1 MGSIGLVQVVSAM
14 TKEVSSISPSQ
25 LQIEQLQKQV
35 QSLEQQIDV
44 LQTQLDQSTSQSQEL
59 VTKPATE
66 QVSKPAPIDY
76 GSTLNEL
83 SQNQAIYQGKTTT
96 AFSLIVKAIALTLQ
110 VERVSVWFL
119 QEQKSELKCGI
130 SYELSS
136 DEYTQG
142 QRIEVI
148 EDPAYFCLLN
158 IEGTVDRQTQRKNPK
173 LQKLVD
179 SYLATLGIASLY
191 NCFIY
196 RGEQAIGLISLEQTQ
211 ESRQWSGEEIAFV
224 RAVASLAL
232 VAMETK
238 NKLVAC
244 KVLKQQLN
252 EYALLE
258 KIVNQIRSSLEPK
271 TVFETAV
278 RLIGKTFRVS
288 RCYLAN
294 YEGAI
299 SPNAPIVAGYTA
311 HGVASLESVKLL
323 QNNKLHLGAI
333 FAQEGAASFSDVYG
347 SELLVSAKETHQKL
361 SVKSLLAVRTEAQ
374 GRINGCLY
382 LHQCD
387 RQRVWIKEE
396 IKLLETVASQVGIAI
411 AQSRL
416 LETETN
422 QRVLLNQQNQQLR
435 SQLAAIENSPDGIAI
450 LVEEKYLCL
459 NQAYG
464 ELFGY
469 ANPEDLVG
477 KSWESIFLTEQIAQL
492 KLEVFPLLEQLG
504 SWRDELTAIHY
515 DGSHFDVEV
524 TLALSDEGNLIC
536 ICRNV
541 EEHKQAEKIL
551 AKQLQRE
558 LLLSQITYEIRQSID
573 SQSIFQITATQIG
586 HAFKASRCTIY
597 CDNLQSSL
605 TMPLVAE
612 YLEPGFPSLLGRE
625 MPVKNNDYLDTI
637 LAKDRAIALPQIEQQ
652 PLLDSAA
659 HFYQQ
664 AQVCSLLAI
673 RTSYVDKANGFIEIH
688 QCDRKRSWTE
698 EDINLLEEVAVQVG
712 IAIAQARLL
721 ETEQKQR
728 QDLEI
733 AKKDADLANKA
744 KSEFLAK
751 MSHELRTPLN
761 VIIGFSQLMQ
771 RNQDATNKQ
780 KETLQI
786 INRSSEHLLG
796 LINDVLDMSQIE
808 ADKITLDTEDFALKE
823 MLKNLEAMFALKAE
837 SKQIGLKFELAES
850 LPIYVR
856 SDRKKLNQVLI
867 NLLNNAIKFTHK
879 GGVTVR
885 VFPAAKQTNF
895 VSDRIKICFEVC
907 DTGEGIATSELNNL
921 FEAFSQTASGKK
933 SQQGTGLG
941 LAISKTFVEV
951 LGGKLQVLSQ
961 VQKGSNFSFCMPM
974 TIVEN
979 SSAPV
984 VEEARVVSLAA
995 SSRNRK
1001 ILVADNSADGRLL
1014 LLTILQ
1020 QVGFEVAEAVD
1031 DKEVLIAW
1039 QNWQPDL
1046 ILLSTQTSNT
1056 ESYQLIKLI
1065 GTLAEQNQRPQPKA
1079 IMITANTFD
1088 NTKDTVIAAG
1098 FEDLLHKPIVE
1109 AQLLESI
1116 KKHLQVEYIYE
1127 VEAQDPLLEA
1137 KITHYPC
1144 LESKT
1149 IQEKLV
1155 KIDRKTLESFY
1166 QACLCLDREASGT
1179 IVEQIKA
1186 QDIALGEWFD
1196 HLLEDL
1202 NFEQIIEQLEYSLK
1216 LT

>member
-224 RAVASLAL
+224 HAVASLAL

-238 NKLVAC
+238 KKLVAC

-278 RLIGKTFRVS
+278 RLIGKTFGVS

-333 FAQEGAASFSDVYG
+333 FAQEGAASFTDVYG
-347 SELLVSAKETHQKL
+347 NELLASAKEIHQKL
-361 SVKSLLAVRTEAQ
+361 EVKSLLAVRTEAQ
-374 GRINGCLY
+374 GAINGCLY

-387 RQRVWIKEE
+387 RPRVWLKEE
-396 IKLLETVASQVGIAI
+396 IQLIETVAVQVGIAI
-411 AQSRL
+411 SQSRL
-416 LETETN
+416 FETET
-422 QRVLLNQQNQQLR
+422 QKKALLYQQNQQLEN
-435 SQLAAIENSPDGIAI
+435 QLAALALSPDGMAV
-450 LVEEKYLCL
+450 LAEEKHLYL

-469 ANPEDLVG
+469 INAEELSG
-477 KSWESIFLTEQIAQL
+477 RSWDSIFPTEQIALL
-492 KLEVFPLLEQLG
+492 KSEVLPLLEQLDF
-504 SWRDELTAIHY
+504 WRGELTAIHRS
-515 DGSHFDVEV
+515 GNSLEIEA
-524 TLALSDEGNLIC
+524 TLALTDEGNLLC
-536 ICRNV
+536 ICRDLD
-541 EEHKQAEKIL
+541 EHQQTEKLL

-586 HAFKASRCTIY
+586 HTFRASRCTIY
-597 CDNLQSSL
+597 CDNLQSSS

-612 YLEPGFPSLLGRE
+612 YLESDFPSLWGKE
-625 MPVKNNDYLDTI
+625 MPVKDNTYLDNL
-637 LAKDRAIALPQIEQQ
+637 LAQDKALSFSWIKQQ
-652 PLLDSAA
+652 PLLEAA
-659 HFYQQ
+659 ADFYHQ
-664 AQVCSLLAI
+664 AQVTSLLAI
-673 RTSYVDKANGFIEIH
+673 RTSYLDKANGFIEIH
-688 QCDRKRSWTE
+688 QCDQQRFWTE
-698 EDINLLEEVAVQVG
+698 EEINLLEEVAVQVG
-712 IAIAQARLL
+712 IALAQARLL

-733 AKKDADLANKA
+733 AKKDAELANKA
-744 KSEFLAK
+744 KGEFLAK

-771 RNQDATNKQ
+771 RNQDTTDKQ

-796 LINDVLDMSQIE
+796 LINDILDMSQIE
-808 ADKITLDTEDFALKE
+808 ADKITLDEEDFALKE
-823 MLKNLEAMFALKAE
+823 MLRNLEAMFALKAA
-837 SKQIGLKFELAES
+837 SKQIDLRFEFGES
-850 LPIYVR
+850 LPLYVK

-867 NLLNNAIKFTHK
+867 NLLNNAIKFTHQ
-879 GGVTVR
+879 GGVKVGVYVT
-885 VFPAAKQTNF
+885 PKQTNF
-895 VSDRIKICFEVC
+895 ISNKLKICFEVC
-907 DTGEGIATSELNNL
+907 DTGEGIAASELNNL
-921 FEAFSQTASGKK
+921 FEAFSQTTSGKK

-951 LGGKLQVLSQ
+951 LGGELQVSSQ
-961 VQKGSNFSFCMPM
+961 VQKGSTFSFCLPM
-974 TIVEN
+974 TVVEN
-979 SSAPV
+979 SVTPAIAKAKV
-984 VEEARVVSLAA
+984 VGLAA
-995 SSRNRK
+995 PYRDRK

-1014 LLTILQ
+1014 LLTMLQ
-1020 QVGFEVAEAVD
+1020 EIGFQVAEAID
-1031 DKEVLIAW
+1031 GKETLIAW
-1039 QNWQPDL
+1039 QNWRPDL
-1046 ILLSTQTSNT
+1046 ILLSSQMPGMDGYHISRV
-1056 ESYQLIKLI
+1056 IR
-1065 GTLAEQNQRPQPKA
+1065 GLAKQNQRPQPK
-1079 IMITANTFD
+1079 ITMITANTFD
-1088 NTKDTVIAAG
+1088 NTKDKAIAAG
-1098 FEDLLHKPIVE
+1098 FIDLLHKPIVE
-1109 AQLLESI
+1109 AQLLETV
-1116 KKHLQVEYIYE
+1116 KNHLQVEYVYD
-1127 VEAQDPLLEA
+1127 ANQTDPKPVDKAASYQPL
-1137 KITHYPC
+1137 KSQTV
-1144 LESKT
+1144 
-1149 IQEKLV
+1149 QEKLA
-1155 KIDRKTLESFY
+1155 KIDCKTLENFY
-1166 QACLCLDREASGT
+1166 QASLCLDNEASGI
-1179 IVEQIKA
+1179 IVNQIKI
-1186 QDIALGEWFD
+1186 QDLALGYWLE
-1196 HLLEDL
+1196 HLLEDFD
-1202 NFEQIIEQLEYSLK
+1202 FEQIIEQLEKILV
-1216 LT
+1216 